1 MRSITTWSDILALN
15 CWVGLRSKL
24 GWFVSVLIAA
34 SIAGSIVA
42 QILEPGGQSAKKAI
56 VVFFAVFVTVMALIW
71 LVSFLLMLVVATA
84 HLLRKGSIGPK
95 KFTIA
100 NDAFTED
107 DGKQA
112 TVVRWR
118 EVRSIDKTRRH
129 LFVRISRRKY
139 IILSARDFEHEHHFA
154 QYYADLVRMKHE
166 ST

>member
-15 CWVGLRSKL
+15 CWVGLRSKFS
-24 GWFVSVLIAA
+24 WFVSVLVAA

-42 QILEPGGQSAKKAI
+42 RILEQNGTSAKKA
-56 VVFFAVFVTVMALIW
+56 VVAFFAVFVTLMALIW
-71 LVSFLLMLVVATA
+71 LVGFVLMLVATTA
-84 HLLRKGSIGPK
+84 HFLRKGSIGPK

-107 DGKQA
+107 DGKTA

-129 LFVRISRRKY
+129 LFVRISRLKY
-139 IILSARDFEHEHHFA
+139 IILSARDFEHEYHFA

-166 ST
+166 NT